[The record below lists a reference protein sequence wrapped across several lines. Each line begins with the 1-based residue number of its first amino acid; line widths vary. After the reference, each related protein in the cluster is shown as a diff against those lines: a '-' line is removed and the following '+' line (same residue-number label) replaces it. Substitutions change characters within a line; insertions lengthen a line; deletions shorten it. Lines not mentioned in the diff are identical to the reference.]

1 MKNTSNLDEI
11 KSVILDSEEIVRDLK
26 GVGMLLQHI
35 NISMIQNELI
45 DEIDYLA
52 LNVLVNKLLDD
63 IAPRA
68 NELINAAYILLNKE
82 SIWEI

>member
-1 MKNTSNLDEI
+1 MKSTSNLDEI
-11 KSVILDSEEIVRDLK
+11 KSVILDSEEIVRDLR

-45 DEIDYLA
+45 DESDYLA
-52 LNVLVNKLLDD
+52 LNVLANKLLDD

-82 SIWEI
+82 NRWEI

>member
-11 KSVILDSEEIVRDLK
+11 KSVILDSEEIVRDLR

-45 DEIDYLA
+45 DESDYLA

-68 NELINAAYILLNKE
+68 NEMINAAYILLNKE
-82 SIWEI
+82 SI